1 MKKILVVNIDTV
13 TLNIISSLL
22 SEHTT
27 DFEVLTTEEISE
39 VDEIIKQLAPSVV
52 IIDLENPPPADLKIL
67 DYLAKSHP
75 RVIFMVMT
83 AFETG
88 EITTAIKSIKSLQY
102 FEKPVDFKKM
112 ADAVYDVIE
121 TGVGG
126 QIQGISLTSFL
137 QMSEMEKTTCTL
149 RIKTE
154 DKIGTLD
161 LIKGVLVAAE
171 TDTLTNEE
179 AVYEILSWKNP
190 VIEIADATPN
200 KKREIKT
207 PLMNLLIEGARK
219 KDETS
224 GGRGEDRTT
233 VPSPQKVSV
242 KAADSAMKDQDG
254 SKTKA
259 KKGKRPART
268 SDKSTEESTA
278 ESSADQAQTKQAGSE
293 DEQAISTE
301 PDLTPAASD
310 KVTDASQ
317 ILRKKRLVSRLVKTS
332 AVVLGLVL
340 LILLWQF
347 IGTPWLAERKFNQA
361 IQAAEEASTLDE
373 KLNILNEYLDT
384 DPETRYELKAKAKKQ
399 SCREDMEKQ
408 AFEEAVSKVDSLE
421 IDENFL
427 EKATAIYESFLKK
440 YPDSGY
446 TSEVEDRLAELPAIV
461 DDAEYRDLLKIP
473 ENKFSQRFSA
483 YKDYLRQH
491 PDSTNS
497 EKVRNMLAGLGEDLY
512 QHIKSVSKNCL
523 EEQTC
528 QRSLDLCAYFMKK
541 FEDHRR
547 LQEVTDLRQ
556 TIKDRMAW
564 DDLSKKAQEKGVHS
578 EAAKQLYVDYLNQN
592 PRTTLRKKFE
602 DKINEIKKYQQE
614 KEDWRQIQDYAR
626 KDEIDI
632 FDRFNRLEKY
642 VNNGPPQR
650 YRDKA
655 REILAWLR
663 QKKDSIEKQRET
675 EAEREKTRR
684 EREEAISDTV
694 GKIRKK
700 MLQSDSRYVEKH
712 HRTITDTKTGLTW
725 CMLDSAVLTEKCLD
739 YKAARQY
746 VENLD
751 TGGFDDWR
759 LPSPSELQVI
769 YNSSPSF
776 PAGEAD
782 WYWTSEVVEAAWQ
795 KKATSV
801 RKSSDGTWRKK
812 ETGLDRCGTV
822 RAVRP

>member
-13 TLNIISSLL
+13 TLNIVSSLL
-22 SEHTT
+22 TEHTT

-39 VDEIIKQLAPSVV
+39 VDEIVKQLNPSVV
-52 IIDLENPPPADLKIL
+52 IIDLESPPPADLKIL

-88 EITTAIKSIKSLQY
+88 EITAAIKSIKALQY

-154 DKIGTLD
+154 EKTGTLD
-161 LIKGVLVAAE
+161 LIKGVLVTAE
-171 TDTLTNEE
+171 ADTLTNEE

-190 VIEIADATPN
+190 VIEIADAKPN

-207 PLMNLLIEGARK
+207 PLMNLLIEGARR

-224 GGRGEDRTT
+224 DGQGEDRAT

-254 SKTKA
+254 KTKQ
-259 KKGKRPART
+259 KKGKLP
-268 SDKSTEESTA
+268 
-278 ESSADQAQTKQAGSE
+278 DQADKQSP
-293 DEQAISTE
+293 STE
-301 PDLTPAASD
+301 PNSTAATSG

-317 ILRKKRLVSRLVKTS
+317 FLRKKRLVSRLAKIAS
-332 AVVLGLVL
+332 AALVLVL
-340 LILLWQF
+340 LVLLWQF
-347 IGTPWLAERKFNQA
+347 IGTPWLAERKFNQT

-373 KLNILNEYLDT
+373 KLNILNNYLDT
-384 DPETRYELKAKAKKQ
+384 NPETRYELQAKAKKQ
-399 SCREDMEKQ
+399 SCREDMKTQ
-408 AFEEAVSKVDSLE
+408 AFEEAIARVDSLE
-421 IDENFL
+421 VDENFL
-427 EKATAIYESFLKK
+427 EKATAIYESFLKEH
-440 YPDSGY
+440 PDSGY
-446 TSEVEDRLAELPAIV
+446 TSEIEDRLAELPAIV

-473 ENKFSQRFSA
+473 ENQFSQRFSA

-491 PDSTNS
+491 PDGANS
-497 EKVRNMLAGLGEDLY
+497 GKVRNMLEGLGEDLY

-528 QRSLDLCAYFMKK
+528 QRSLDLCTYFLKK
-541 FEDHRR
+541 FGDHRR
-547 LQEVTDLRQ
+547 QQEVTDLRQ
-556 TIKDRMAW
+556 AIKDRMAW
-564 DDLSKKAQEKGVHS
+564 ADISKKAQEKGVHS
-578 EAAKQLYVDYLNQN
+578 QAAKQLYVDYLNRN
-592 PRTTLRKKFE
+592 PRTTLRERFQ
-602 DKINEIKKYQQE
+602 DKINKIEKYQQE
-614 KEDWRQIQDYAR
+614 EENWRQIQNYASN
-626 KDEIDI
+626 DEIDI

-642 VNNGPPQR
+642 VNDGPPQR

-655 REILAWLR
+655 QDILAWLR
-663 QKKDSIEKQRET
+663 QKKNSIEEQRET
-675 EAEREKTRR
+675 EAARERLRR
-684 EREEAISDTV
+684 EREEAISNTV
-694 GKIRKK
+694 GEIRKK
-700 MLQSDSRYVEKH
+700 MLHSGSRYVEKH
-712 HRTITDTKTGLTW
+712 NRTITDTETGLTW

-739 YKAARQY
+739 YQAARKY

-759 LPSPSELQVI
+759 LPSPTELLVI
-769 YNSSPSF
+769 YNSSPTF
-776 PAGEAD
+776 PTGEAN
-782 WYWTSEVVEAAWQ
+782 WYWTSEVVTAAWQ

-801 RKSSDGTWRKK
+801 RESSDGTWRKK
-812 ETGLDRCGTV
+812 ETDLNRCGTV